1 MALEYNPAGYAQISV
16 IRDAVSTK
24 EKTICQSFIAGACEL
39 NKQPPRPPP
48 PSH

>member
-1 MALEYNPAGYAQISV
+1 MALEYNPAGYVQISV

-24 EKTICQSFIAGACEL
+24 EKMIGQSFIVGACEL
-39 NKQPPRPPP
+39 NKPPP